1 MPTLAV
7 RAEPARDEVLS
18 PAELSAAIEK
28 FSEPDWLRVKK
39 AVLRF
44 YGRCGG
50 DWEVLQNEALVRAL
64 DGRRKC
70 RKDVGVVTFLG
81 NAIRSIASERDGLDF
96 ERNVSWTDPAKQIRE
111 KIARM
116 DDLFMDDLFSVT
128 GDELLQEATEQGIDV
143 SAVGG
148 AGRAAFE
155 RVQVLVGRKPLALV
169 GRGMAEDAGRP
180 PAAMQPSPAIRQMR
194 VLKGAGIILAWILV
208 FVALP
213 LYIARWQSAVISENI
228 ARPPVIS
235 DETMWQYG
243 RRVMDCNTW
252 TDDCSSCQRI
262 GTTEFSC
269 SNVSIA
275 CVQREIRC
283 TGARRK
289 ANAPK

>member
-1 MPTLAV
+1 MPTPASDSAV

-18 PAELSAAIEK
+18 PAELSTAIEK
-28 FSEPDWLRVKK
+28 FSELDWLRVKK
-39 AVLRF
+39 AALRF

-64 DGRRKC
+64 DGRQKC
-70 RKDVGVVTFLG
+70 RRDVGVVTFLG

-116 DDLFMDDLFSVT
+116 DDLFMDDLFSMT

-143 SAVGG
+143 SAVGS

-155 RVQVLVGRKPLALV
+155 RAQVLVGRKRLVLV

-180 PAAMQPSPAIRQMR
+180 PAAMQPSPAIRRMR

-208 FVALP
+208 FVLF
-213 LYIARWQSAVISENI
+213 RAV
-228 ARPPVIS
+228 
-235 DETMWQYG
+235 Q
-243 RRVMDCNTW
+243 
-252 TDDCSSCQRI
+252 
-262 GTTEFSC
+262 FFF
-269 SNVSIA
+269 
-275 CVQREIRC
+275 
-283 TGARRK
+283 
-289 ANAPK
+289 